1 MEASGTFLEEELLLC
16 HIAQDEMPYVTQGVE
31 EAYYCVPTIED
42 GQWDDLNNWMDLV
55 KSIVG
60 QEGPLMADP
69 CLEEQMTLSNEK
81 INDIGRNDW
90 LEFQEQA
97 KLHDNQMK
105 ELITS
110 HVEDQQRSVPAKT
123 GAGKWGPT
131 KMGPNKQVSRK
142 VSSHHGPAHTPK
154 KEYGLGV
161 KNQVTAMDMG
171 LLTLVHP
178 TMWHSVTRDVETKEM
193 QLG

>member
-1 MEASGTFLEEELLLC
+1 
-16 HIAQDEMPYVTQGVE
+16 
-31 EAYYCVPTIED
+31 
-42 GQWDDLNNWMDLV
+42 
-55 KSIVG
+55 
-60 QEGPLMADP
+60 
-69 CLEEQMTLSNEK
+69 
-81 INDIGRNDW
+81 
-90 LEFQEQA
+90 
-97 KLHDNQMK
+97 MK
-105 ELITS
+105 ELVAS
-110 HVEDQQRSVPAKT
+110 HVEDQLRSVQT
-123 GAGKWGPT
+123 ETNAGKWDPQ

-142 VSSHHGPAHTPK
+142 VPSHHGSAHSPM